1 MKESSPRGGLVGIPG
16 KHLMEV
22 TSSIVLLPACPAFT
36 CDTLPRAGMCTAPR
50 TTQPYPGQLHHAGK
64 VRTKHP
70 STLKGKLGEE
80 EFARAT
86 LCLAGALL
94 GEERMSPPRA
104 MHKSSLAP

>member
-1 MKESSPRGGLVGIPG
+1 MRESGPRGGLVGIPG
-16 KHLMEV
+16 KYLMEI
-22 TSSIVLLPACPAFT
+22 TSTILLLPACPAFT
-36 CDTLPRAGMCTAPR
+36 CNTLPRAPH
-50 TTQPYPGQLHHAGK
+50 TTQPYPGWLHHTGK
-64 VRTKHP
+64 VRTEHP

-94 GEERMSPPRA
+94 GEERISPLRA

>member
-1 MKESSPRGGLVGIPG
+1 MGIPG
-16 KHLMEV
+16 KTLTV
-22 TSSIVLLPACPAFT
+22 ITSTALLLPACLAFT
-36 CDTLPRAGMCTAPR
+36 CNTLPRAGTCTVPH
-50 TTQPYPGQLHHAGK
+50 TTQPYPGRLRGTGK

-86 LCLAGALL
+86 LYLSAALL
-94 GEERMSPPRA
+94 GEERMSPLRA